1 LPFTPCLD
9 VTLRV
14 ASVPAA
20 PQAALRLEADFV
32 ELARDPHRWPFR
44 SLRAEAE
51 DGGALV
57 VRALLL
63 EPIDELYATAAA
75 EPAEDV
81 EQAAGDVV
89 LAMLNA
95 ECPAW
100 RALDVDGARVS
111 ALVKRVMRRFWT
123 EPPLG

>member
-44 SLRAEAE
+44 HLHAAADGEAL
-51 DGGALV
+51 LV
-57 VRALLL
+57 HALLL
-63 EPIDELYATAAA
+63 EPLRELYGADVADEDAEAAA
-75 EPAEDV
+75 A
-81 EQAAGDVV
+81 DVV
-89 LAMLNA
+89 LALLNA
-95 ECPAW
+95 NCPSW
-100 RALDVDGARVS
+100 RALEIGTRRVGAEAHRV
-111 ALVKRVMRRFWT
+111 RRRIWT
-123 EPPLG
+123 VTPEPPA